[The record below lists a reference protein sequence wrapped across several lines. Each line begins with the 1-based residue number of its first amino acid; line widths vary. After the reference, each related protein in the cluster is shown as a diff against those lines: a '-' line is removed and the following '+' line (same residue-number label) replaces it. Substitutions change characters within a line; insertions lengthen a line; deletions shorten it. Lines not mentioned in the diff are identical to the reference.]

1 MTPKEKAFA
10 TLAKTMIQNLKK
22 RGMEGHYFDDSASLV
37 SYLKETLPDD
47 SVIAWGGSMSLGE
60 SGVMDMLE
68 SGKYQLIDR
77 SAAKTPEESRE
88 LYSRAVLSD
97 YFFMSTNAITID
109 GELVNIDGSGNRVAC
124 LCHGPSHVFLIVGR
138 NKVTSTLED
147 AIRRVHDIA
156 SPANTVRLGLN
167 TPCSVTGRCADCQSP
182 DCICCQTVVTRH
194 SRQPGRIQVFLVNQ
208 ELGY

>member
-10 TLAKTMIQNLKK
+10 TLAKTMIDNLKK
-22 RGMEGHYFDDSASLV
+22 RGMDGHYFDDCASLV

-47 SVIAWGGSMSLGE
+47 SVIAWGGSMSIGE
-60 SGVMDMLE
+60 SGVMDMLKA
-68 SGKYQLIDR
+68 GNYRLIDR
-77 SAAKTPEESRE
+77 AEAKTPEESRE

-138 NKVTSTLED
+138 NKITSTLED

-156 SPANTVRLGLN
+156 SPANTVRLNLN

-182 DCICCQTVVTRH
+182 DCICCQMVITRAC
-194 SRQPGRIQVFLVNQ
+194 RPAGRIKVILVG
-208 ELGY
+208 EDLGF